1 MAKIT
6 KTFGRNRP
14 KFQNEFP
21 PFGFIPSNSPFLRVL
36 CDLRGDSSL
45 LTGRKCGGNTP
56 PSEDRWPTNS
66 IRFGPA

>member
-21 PFGFIPSNSPFLRVL
+21 LFGFIPSNSPFLRVL

-56 PSEDRWPTNS
+56 PS
-66 IRFGPA
+66 